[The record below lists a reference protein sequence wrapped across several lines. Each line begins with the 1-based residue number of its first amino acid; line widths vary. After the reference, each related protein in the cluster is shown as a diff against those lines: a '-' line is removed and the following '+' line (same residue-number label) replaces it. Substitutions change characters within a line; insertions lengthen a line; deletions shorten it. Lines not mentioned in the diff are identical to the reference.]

1 MPTADFTY
9 KKAASA
15 NVLEL
20 IDLEAVRVKMNA
32 ANRAMELA
40 IQLLATRK
48 AAARQLFTGSGA
60 RLGWPGPSTPA
71 SPGRERIGRRAR
83 PDKPVRTPEN
93 HPGGRVGH
101 LGDGGAQAGN

>member
-1 MPTADFTY
+1 MDYARIVEHLELALIELEYATADFTY

-48 AAARQLFTGSGA
+48 AAARQ
-60 RLGWPGPSTPA
+60 R
-71 SPGRERIGRRAR
+71 SP
-83 PDKPVRTPEN
+83 
-93 HPGGRVGH
+93 
-101 LGDGGAQAGN
+101 AQAHG